1 MTGGGGP
8 FAGHTVERLMQAAQA
23 AYDARYTVAG
33 RALHK
38 HGSRPGSA
46 FPPPA
51 GPPTAINARAEAI
64 VRQILTDSMSSVH
77 IYTHP
82 RHGRVIDIV
91 GSDGRGVRFSTSG
104 GFITFLEP

>member
-8 FAGHTVERLMQAAQA
+8 FAGYTAERLWQAAQA
-23 AYDARYTVAG
+23 PHDARYTVAG

-46 FPPPA
+46 FPPPS
-51 GPPTAINARAEAI
+51 GPPAVINARAEAI
-64 VRQILTDSMSSVH
+64 VRQILTDPRGSVH
-77 IYTHP
+77 TYTHP
-82 RHGRVIDIV
+82 RHGRIIDIV

-104 GFITFLEP
+104 DFITFLEP